1 MPDDGFAVRGDTC
14 MTLDEEIDLRLKLV
28 SDDGSRLF
36 IDGELVVDNWKHR
49 GERAK
54 GGRKDV
60 GPGVHHIRVE
70 FMERNGAASVSL
82 IASLHGER
90 PDSLPTRILT
100 YPGDDFD
107 PDDPCGHL
115 Q

>member
-1 MPDDGFAVRGDTC
+1 
-14 MTLDEEIDLRLKLV
+14 MTLDEPLDLRFKLV

-36 IDGELVVDNWKHR
+36 IDGEQVVDNWKHR

-54 GGRKDV
+54 GGRKEV
-60 GPGVHHIRVE
+60 EAGVHHLRVE
-70 FMERNGAASVSL
+70 FMERNGSASITL
-82 IASLHGER
+82 IASLRGER
-90 PDSLPTRILT
+90 PTSVPTRILT
-100 YPGDDFD
+100 YPGEDFD